1 MRTLENPRKD
11 IRIWG
16 VLFPLIIAAC
26 STMPRDFETPKF
38 SIADIAPKDMTLLEQ
53 RFDVKV
59 RIQNPN
65 NFDLGING
73 VRFDIALNGKKFGH
87 GMSGAKVT
95 VPRFGSEVI
104 SGEVITELGSILR
117 QAHGFTSGV
126 NKVQFSL
133 KGKALA
139 ESPSSFTIPFE
150 DIADV
155 DLNFGSSP
163 EKHQDAVEKDVVR

>member
-1 MRTLENPRKD
+1 MRTPENPRRD
-11 IRIWG
+11 VRIWAA
-16 VLFPLIIAAC
+16 LFPLIIAAC

-38 SIADIAPKDMTLLEQ
+38 SIADIAPKDMTLMEQ

-73 VRFDIALNGKKFGH
+73 VRFDIALNGKEFGT

-104 SGEVITELGSILR
+104 SGEVITGLGSILR
-117 QAHGFTSGV
+117 QVQGFTSGIT
-126 NKVQFSL
+126 KVQFSL
-133 KGKALA
+133 KGK
-139 ESPSSFTIPFE
+139 PSRNLQRVSRFHLRILET
-150 DIADV
+150 
-155 DLNFGSSP
+155 
-163 EKHQDAVEKDVVR
+163 